1 MGYCSVRLEDRW
13 DIVQKGWRTGGIL
26 FRKAGGQVGYCS
38 VRLEDKSSKLNM
50 APVLPRLDIKAKG
63 TSIRVKQQSA
73 G

>member
-1 MGYCSVRLEDRW
+1 MGYCSERLEDRW
-13 DIVQKGWRTGGIL
+13 DIVQKGWRTSGIL
-26 FRKAGGQVGYCS
+26 FSKAGGQV
-38 VRLEDKSSKLNM
+38 SSKLNM